1 MKYILCLRTKR
12 NLNKFLSVRCAM
24 CTQPGEIFAFIM
36 ETILIFAALQDYPFD
51 HQKIEVDPLVL
62 KLSLWPL

>member
-1 MKYILCLRTKR
+1 
-12 NLNKFLSVRCAM
+12 M

-51 HQKIEVDPLVL
+51 HQKIEADPLVL
-62 KLSLWPL
+62 KLSLWQL